1 MSLERIASAPYTRK
15 DGVRHV
21 DLFGVLLKL
30 HKTESNSSAQ
40 APAAL
45 CSGASRSGLI
55 PIELVH

>member
-1 MSLERIASAPYTRK
+1 
-15 DGVRHV
+15 VRPI

-30 HKTESNSSAQ
+30 NKTESNSSAQ
-40 APAAL
+40 AHAAL